1 MGINSEIYLIGLA
14 VLTFLIIVFLFIR
27 KISYSGKLKVKIE
40 EVPNSI
46 NQQTLTQEKKQKTF
60 NFEEEKSKENIEEEK
75 AKENIEEELAILNL
89 ISVDKSFFDIEQIF
103 GFLLNYGAVLKN
115 KYFSYVDENGNE
127 IFRIANALNPGTFES
142 DTETFAIVIASN
154 LSSIED
160 PVNAIKSMIEFS
172 INFSEKFHANLCDEE
187 RTPITKQMISH
198 IESRAQDIAR
208 IKQLKNLSSE
218 DK

>member
-27 KISYSGKLKVKIE
+27 KISNSGKLKVKIE
-40 EVPNSI
+40 EVPNTT
-46 NQQTLTQEKKQKTF
+46 NQQTLNQEKKQKTF
-60 NFEEEKSKENIEEEK
+60 NFEEQKVRENVEQ
-75 AKENIEEELAILNL
+75 ELAILNL

-103 GFLLNYGAVLKN
+103 GFLSNYGAVLKN
-115 KYFSYVDENGNE
+115 KYFSYVDENENE

-142 DTETFAIVIASN
+142 DTKTFAIVIASN
-154 LSSIED
+154 FRSVED
-160 PVNAIKSMIEFS
+160 PVNAIKLMIEFS
-172 INFSEKFHANLCDEE
+172 ISFSEKFHANLCDEE
-187 RTPITKQMISH
+187 RAPITKQMISH

>member
-1 MGINSEIYLIGLA
+1 MSINSEIYLIGLA
-14 VLTFLIIVFLFIR
+14 VLTFLVIVFLFIR
-27 KISYSGKLKVKIE
+27 KISNSGKLKVKIE

-46 NQQTLTQEKKQKTF
+46 NQQTLTQRNTQKTF
-60 NFEEEKSKENIEEEK
+60 NFVEEKLKENIEQ
-75 AKENIEEELAILNL
+75 ELAILNL

-103 GFLLNYGAVLKN
+103 GFLSNYGAVLNN

-142 DTETFAIVIASN
+142 DTKTFAIVIASN
-154 LSSIED
+154 LSSTED
-160 PVNAIKSMIEFS
+160 PVNAIKSMIKFS

-208 IKQLKNLSSE
+208 MKQLKNLSSE

>member
-27 KISYSGKLKVKIE
+27 KISNSGKLKVKIE

-46 NQQTLTQEKKQKTF
+46 NQEAITQEKKQKTF
-60 NFEEEKSKENIEEEK
+60 NFEEEQ
-75 AKENIEEELAILNL
+75 AKENIEQELAILNL

-103 GFLLNYGAVLKN
+103 GFLSNYGAVLKN

-142 DTETFAIVIASN
+142 DTKTFAIVIASN
-154 LSSIED
+154 LSSTED

>member
-27 KISYSGKLKVKIE
+27 KISNSGKLKVKIE

-46 NQQTLTQEKKQKTF
+46 NQEALTQEKKQKTF
-60 NFEEEKSKENIEEEK
+60 NFEDEE
-75 AKENIEEELAILNL
+75 AKENLEQELAILNL

-103 GFLLNYGAVLKN
+103 GFLSNYGAVLKN
-115 KYFSYVDENGNE
+115 KYFSFVDENGNE

-142 DTETFAIVIASN
+142 DTKTFAIVIASN
-154 LSSIED
+154 LSSTED

>member
-27 KISYSGKLKVKIE
+27 KISNSGKLKVKIE

-46 NQQTLTQEKKQKTF
+46 NQEALTQEKKQKTF
-60 NFEEEKSKENIEEEK
+60 NFEEEE
-75 AKENIEEELAILNL
+75 AKENLEQELAILNL

-103 GFLLNYGAVLKN
+103 GFLSNYGAVLKN
-115 KYFSYVDENGNE
+115 KYFSFVDENGNE

-142 DTETFAIVIASN
+142 DTKTFAIVIASN
-154 LSSIED
+154 LSSTED

-172 INFSEKFHANLCDEE
+172 INFSEKFHASLCDEE

>member
-27 KISYSGKLKVKIE
+27 KISNSGKLKVKIE

-46 NQQTLTQEKKQKTF
+46 NQEALTQEKKQKTF

-115 KYFSYVDENGNE
+115 KYFSYVDENENE

-142 DTETFAIVIASN
+142 DTKTFAIVIASN
-154 LSSIED
+154 LSSTED

>member
-27 KISYSGKLKVKIE
+27 KISNSGKLKVKIE
-40 EVPNSI
+40 EVPNTT
-46 NQQTLTQEKKQKTF
+46 NQQTLNQEKKQKTF
-60 NFEEEKSKENIEEEK
+60 NFEEQKVRENVEQ
-75 AKENIEEELAILNL
+75 ELAILNL

-103 GFLLNYGAVLKN
+103 GFLSNYGAVLKN

-142 DTETFAIVIASN
+142 DTKTFAIVIASN
-154 LSSIED
+154 LSSTED
-160 PVNAIKSMIEFS
+160 PVNAIKSMIKFS

-208 IKQLKNLSSE
+208 MKQLKNLSSE

>member
-27 KISYSGKLKVKIE
+27 KISNSGKLKVKIE

-46 NQQTLTQEKKQKTF
+46 NQEALTQEKKQKTF
-60 NFEEEKSKENIEEEK
+60 NFEAEE
-75 AKENIEEELAILNL
+75 AKENLEQELAILNL

-103 GFLLNYGAVLKN
+103 GFLSNYGAVLKN
-115 KYFSYVDENGNE
+115 KYFSFVDENGNE

-142 DTETFAIVIASN
+142 DTKTFAIVIASN
-154 LSSIED
+154 LSSTED

>member
-27 KISYSGKLKVKIE
+27 KISNSGKLKVKIE
-40 EVPNSI
+40 EVPDSI
-46 NQQTLTQEKKQKTF
+46 SQEALTQEKKQKTF
-60 NFEEEKSKENIEEEK
+60 NFEEEE
-75 AKENIEEELAILNL
+75 AKENLEQELAILNL

-103 GFLLNYGAVLKN
+103 GFLSNYGAVLKN
-115 KYFSYVDENGNE
+115 KYFSFVDENGNE

-142 DTETFAIVIASN
+142 DTKTFAIVIASN
-154 LSSIED
+154 LSSTED